1 MSFRSTPLLLA
12 TPFVAAGLC
21 LAGNAFAHGTMTTP
35 VSRVYACFQGNPENP
50 TNPACA
56 AAKAIGGSQAFYD
69 WNGINQAN
77 ANGNHQA
84 VVPDGKL
91 CSGNNPTF
99 RGLDVNRSDWQTTPI
114 QPDAHGKFT
123 FVFKATAPHAT
134 RDWRFFVT
142 REGWQP
148 GSPLRW
154 ADLQEFC
161 TLGNTPLSADGT
173 YKLQCT
179 LPQRS
184 GQHVIYNTWQRS
196 DSTEAFYTC
205 MDVRFEGN
213 GGGTTPAPQWQ
224 DAGPVTAR
232 GELPVGTTLALRV
245 FNANGNDVER
255 VEATLASGQ
264 TAATQWPLAL
274 ARKVNASAQHARVG
288 VLANGVIT
296 PSASATANRV
306 YLKDG
311 NRFQLDT
318 QVPDPGTPSPGGDFD
333 HVYPAGIGSYV
344 PGQTVVKGTDGKLY
358 ACRPF
363 PEGAWCNVNA
373 EAYRPGVGAAW
384 RDAWIAY

>member
-1 MSFRSTPLLLA
+1 MHLSHRAVLA
-12 TPFVAAGLC
+12 LSVVAGLA
-21 LAGNAFAHGTMTTP
+21 LSGSAFAHGTMTKP
-35 VSRVYACFQGNPENP
+35 LSRVKQCHEGNPENP

-56 AAKAIGGSQAFYD
+56 AAKAIGGAQPFYD
-69 WNGINQAN
+69 WSAIAHGN
-77 ANGNHQA
+77 ANGNHREL
-84 VVPDGKL
+84 VRDGEL
-91 CSGNNPTF
+91 CSASIPKY
-99 RGLDVNRSDWQTTPI
+99 RGLDLNRTDWPTTPI
-114 QPDAHGKFT
+114 RADARGRYT
-123 FVFKATAPHAT
+123 FEFYAPAPHAT
-134 RDWRFFVT
+134 REWKFYVT

-205 MDVRFEGN
+205 MDVRFQG
-213 GGGTTPAPQWQ
+213 GGGTAPATQWQ

-264 TAATQWPLAL
+264 TAAAQWPLVL
-274 ARKVNASAQHARVG
+274 ARTVNASAQHARVG
-288 VLANGVIT
+288 VLSNGVIT
-296 PSASATANRV
+296 PAASATDNRV

-318 QVPDPGTPSPGGDFD
+318 RVPDAGTPSPGGDFD

-373 EAYRPGVGAAW
+373 EAYRPGMGSAW
-384 RDAWIAY
+384 RDAWVPY